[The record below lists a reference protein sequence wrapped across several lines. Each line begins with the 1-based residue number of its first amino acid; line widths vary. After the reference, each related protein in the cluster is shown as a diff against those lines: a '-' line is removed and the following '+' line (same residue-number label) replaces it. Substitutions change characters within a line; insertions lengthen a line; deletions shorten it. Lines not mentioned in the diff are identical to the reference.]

1 MSLPFWN
8 LGFQPPKNAEYTQE
22 EIYHEF
28 VSSARG
34 YHMCQND
41 ANEFYNCRKKPL
53 GKVVEPERCL
63 KFATKVYECF
73 HHARKVHPDCQLAYS
88 ELINCMSNPESNC
101 SVKLADYIE
110 CGSLLKISKIAS
122 ETSTQSDNT

>member
-28 VSSARG
+28 VSSAKG
-34 YHMCQND
+34 YHVCQKD

-63 KFATKVYECF
+63 NFATKVYECF
-73 HHARKVHPDCQLAYS
+73 QQVRKVHPECQMVYS
-88 ELINCMSNPESNC
+88 ELINCMANRNSNC
-101 SVKLADYIE
+101 SLKLNDYIE
-110 CGSLLKISKIAS
+110 CGTMIEMTEIDLKANL
-122 ETSTQSDNT
+122 QSDNT